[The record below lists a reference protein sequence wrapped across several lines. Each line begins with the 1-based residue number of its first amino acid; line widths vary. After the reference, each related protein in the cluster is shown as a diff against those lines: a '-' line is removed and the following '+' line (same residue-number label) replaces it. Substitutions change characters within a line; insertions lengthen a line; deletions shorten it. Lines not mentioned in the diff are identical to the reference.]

1 MSTQIKNSK
10 NRPQMNLIEA
20 ITNNLVRLD
29 DELANQKPSLKT
41 ADNSISAK
49 QLRDMYKEFVER
61 FINIG
66 EVETSVLIHS
76 VALAKKVVKIAKTDY
91 TFKKGE
97 FVLLYSACVYLS
109 IKMLIDE
116 ERWFMADFAY
126 VSNLEEAH
134 VEKMEQFVLIDI
146 LNFNAKISDEDFI
159 KEKLALQQSSTVP
172 KKRLTVV

>member
-1 MSTQIKNSK
+1 MLWVLLLWVLACAKTKAGK
-10 NRPQMNLIEA
+10 NR
-20 ITNNLVRLD
+20 
-29 DELANQKPSLKT
+29 
-41 ADNSISAK
+41 
-49 QLRDMYKEFVER
+49 
-61 FINIG
+61 
-66 EVETSVLIHS
+66 
-76 VALAKKVVKIAKTDY
+76 KI
-91 TFKKGE
+91 
-97 FVLLYSACVYLS
+97 